1 MSRAT
6 SKALRV
12 AVLML
17 TPVLFLLFTTAGSA
31 NASWRNGAL
40 YNQESGRCLDAGPGH
55 LQQYSCNGTAAQRFT
70 DISSTQ
76 YYQLQNGL
84 GQCIDSG
91 QIYVS
96 GLFPCNGGDYQL
108 WSVAYVGKDAA
119 GRSYYQ
125 FRNVHWSDI
134 CLDSGQNYNTDI
146 WGNPTNGYQMG
157 PCNSGTYQWFS
168 WN

>member
-1 MSRAT
+1 MSHTRN
-6 SKALRV
+6 KALR
-12 AVLML
+12 ATALML
-17 TPVLFLLFTTAGSA
+17 APVLFLLFFTAGSA

-40 YNQESGRCLDAGPGH
+40 YNQESGKCLDAGPGH

-84 GQCIDSG
+84 GKCIDAG
-91 QIYVS
+91 QTFAS
-96 GLFPCNGGDYQL
+96 GLFTCNGGNYQL
-108 WSVAYVGKDAA
+108 WTVTYVGSDAA

-125 FRNVHWSDI
+125 FRNVHYTGD
-134 CLDSGQNYNTDI
+134 CLDSGQNPNFTGTI
-146 WGNPTNGYQMG
+146 GYQIG